1 MGAQKKIERISECS
15 LHNQEEV
22 HMFFI
27 LSVLVAIG
35 SAIAWRSARK
45 GGVSSQL
52 SRGSSAIFGA
62 AAVIFTLL
70 AFGQTITVVPA
81 GYVGVVD
88 FFGTVSQN
96 TLKAGINVINPL
108 ARVVKFSVKTEEL
121 KETMDVPSKEGL
133 TVQLEI
139 SALFHL
145 NPEKAAEVY
154 KSVGENYVEIL
165 LVPQVRSVSRGVTAG
180 YDARALYTSERE
192 VLAQMIMSDLE
203 KLVEPR
209 GITIEATP
217 LRRIGLPAGLTASI
231 EEKLRA
237 EQESQR
243 MQFVLTKEKQEAE
256 RKRIE
261 AQGISDFQNIVTRG
275 ISEPLL
281 RWKGIEATEKIAAS
295 QNAKVIIIGAGKD
308 GLPLILDTK

>member
-1 MGAQKKIERISECS
+1 
-15 LHNQEEV
+15 
-22 HMFFI
+22 MFFI
-27 LSVLVAIG
+27 LSVLVALG
-35 SAIAWRSARK
+35 SAFAWWSARK
-45 GGVSSQL
+45 GAVSSQL

-62 AAVIFTLL
+62 AAVIFALL
-70 AFGQTITVVPA
+70 AFGQMITVVPA
-81 GYVGVVD
+81 GNVGVVD
-88 FFGTVSQN
+88 FFGSVSQN
-96 TLKAGINVINPL
+96 TLKAGINLINPL

-192 VLAQMIMSDLE
+192 VLAQMIMADLE
-203 KLVEPR
+203 KLVAPR

-295 QNAKVIIIGAGKD
+295 PNAKVIIIGAGKD